1 MPNLKIIIFSFIIA
15 SSLFGQI
22 DPVIMTVNGEKI
34 LKSEFLS
41 VYLKNNNDP
50 KYDKESLN
58 EYMELYKKFK
68 LKVAEA
74 EFLGYGKKEELIK
87 ELEGYRKTL
96 SRPYLVDSAKNE
108 SLIQEA
114 YERSKF
120 EIRASHILIQ
130 VGEDANPADT
140 LKAYNRIM
148 GLKKRILAG
157 EPFEKVATGKDGSE
171 DPSVSSNKGD
181 LGYFT
186 AFQMVYPFENMAYQ
200 TKKGEIGGP
209 VRTRF
214 GYHLIDVTDIR
225 PARGTMNSAH
235 IMVAVRRDSDSTD
248 IENAEKKIN
257 EIYNKLSKGEDF
269 SNLVRLYSD
278 DNGSKDKG
286 GRLPQFGTGTNQ
298 RMVSEYEDAAFALL
312 NDNDFSKPFR
322 TDYGFHIVKRID
334 YTPLGSY
341 EEMYKGLQS
350 KVNKGERGQL
360 TQDFFLA
367 KLKRENNFKDYSAKN
382 LKWFF
387 ENVDS
392 TIFMGKWQSPELKK
406 NKKLFVYK
414 GIMITQNDFKA
425 YLESSQKRIRPGKT
439 KEFISEKYKS
449 WVDQYIINNEE
460 STLESKYADF
470 KALMK
475 EYHDGVLLYE
485 IMKDKVWDIAVKDS
499 SGLRIFFEKNQSNYM
514 WPDRIDAEV
523 FSTEQEIYANTA
535 FEMLNKN
542 VPSVKVLDS
551 INANSQLNIKLEK
564 GKFPTNEMAFSNVT
578 TLNEG
583 INPIFKLEDQYYVI
597 KINKK
602 IDSAPKTFAESRGN
616 VIQDYQKSVEDT
628 WINELK
634 EKYPIEVN
642 LEVLY
647 NLENSAN

>member
-1 MPNLKIIIFSFIIA
+1 MPNLKIIIFSLFIA

-235 IMVAVRRDSDSTD
+235 IMVAVRRDSDPTD

-286 GRLPQFGTGTNQ
+286 GRLPQFGSGTNQ

-406 NKKLFVYK
+406 NKILFVYK

-460 STLESKYADF
+460 STLESKYPDF

-523 FSTEQEIYANTA
+523 FSTEKEIYANTA

-542 VPSVKVLDS
+542 VPSVKILDS

-616 VIQDYQKSVEDT
+616 VIQDYQKSVEDA

>member
-235 IMVAVRRDSDSTD
+235 IMVAVRRDSDPTD

-406 NKKLFVYK
+406 NKTLFVYK

-460 STLESKYADF
+460 STLESKYPDF

-499 SGLRIFFEKNQSNYM
+499 SGLRIFFEKYQSNYM